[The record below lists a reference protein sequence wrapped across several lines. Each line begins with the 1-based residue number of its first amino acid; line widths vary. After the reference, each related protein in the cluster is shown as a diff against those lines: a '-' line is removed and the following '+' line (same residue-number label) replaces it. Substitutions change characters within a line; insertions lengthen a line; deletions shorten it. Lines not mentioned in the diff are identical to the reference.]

1 MRSHEILPYKMS
13 QILKHKGVEPNS
25 PDILPIKLFI
35 TKIGKYNEALD
46 LFNKALASDPNH
58 APALFNKGVLLDN
71 MGRTDESFDL
81 KQGAEID
88 PDYDGGFVNILAT
101 SQSFA

>member
-1 MRSHEILPYKMS
+1 M
-13 QILKHKGVEPNS
+13 EPNS
-25 PDILPIKLFI
+25 PNILTNKSIYL

-81 KQGAEID
+81 KQRAAEID